1 MNGLEAYSFTLNV
14 DMSGFLTGLSDLLM
28 VVIAGV
34 GLYLAH
40 RGLRHYLVSEKIKQ
54 QTQKVQQENQ
64 KVSKRCAEFI
74 NAILSK
80 ESEPQKISEQD
91 LELIKSS
98 VRELYYASQDTSS
111 EIQSKLFLLMR
122 VIQALK
128 PRYQFGKSGLWLDD
142 DDILNFVL
150 NVCESVIDDAQRIV
164 DLPVS
169 SNLSDS
175 DLHPRIQK
183 LGLFDNRQ
191 GKKLK
196 YNFGLNVS
204 PKSEDVFIFYWKL
217 MSRLSLGMIGTKTI
231 CTMLGNNLPA
241 AMSLLIYRIYLP
253 PVLQSKKSNLNSN
266 RFSFLNLLSGEP
278 SPLFLTCIQS
288 KTTFNFE
295 DKTKQIFWHF
305 TYTNLD
311 NVVNSNTGAWLSQ
324 LKQEGFDP
332 VSGSIKFNSLFDN
345 YTQEAD
351 GSITIKIADSKV
363 TKLNWKNKRLERKLR
378 SWIKKQG

>member
-40 RGLRHYLVSEKIKQ
+40 RGLGHYLVSEKIKQ
-54 QTQKVQQENQ
+54 QTQKIQQENQ
-64 KVSKRCAEFI
+64 KASKRCAEFI

-80 ESEPQKISEQD
+80 KSQTQPISKQD
-91 LELIKSS
+91 LDSIKSS
-98 VRELYYASQDTSS
+98 IRQLYYASQGTSS
-111 EIQSKLFLLMR
+111 EIQSKLFLLMQ
-122 VIQALK
+122 VVQELK
-128 PRYQFGKSGLWLDD
+128 PSYQFGTSSLWLVDNE
-142 DDILNFVL
+142 ILYFVTS
-150 NVCESVIDDAQRIV
+150 VCESVIDDAQRIV

-204 PKSEDVFIFYWKL
+204 PKSEDVFIFYWSL

-231 CTMLGNNLPA
+231 CKTLGNNLPA
-241 AMSLLIYRIYLP
+241 AMSLLIYRIYVP
-253 PVLQSKKSNLNSN
+253 PVLQSKNSDLNSN
-266 RFSFLNLLSGEP
+266 RFSILNTFSGEP

-288 KTTFNFE
+288 KTKLNFE
-295 DKTKQIFWHF
+295 DGTKQKIWHL
-305 TYTNLD
+305 TYANLD
-311 NVVNSNTGAWLSQ
+311 NVINSNTKSWLDK
-324 LKQEGFDP
+324 LKLEGFDP
-332 VSGSIKFNSLFDN
+332 VTESVQFNSLLDSF
-345 YTQEAD
+345 TQEAD
-351 GSITIKIADSKV
+351 GSITIKIEDSKV
-363 TKLNWKNKRLERKLR
+363 TKLNWKNKRLERKLK